1 MEGRGSE
8 QGQGLRSLHIEKEP
22 DEESRRS
29 RIQNQEGAERRI
41 EKEPDGRKDGFHR
54 VMAGLSGILIKF
66 AG

>member
-8 QGQGLRSLHIEKEP
+8 QGPGLRSLHIEKEP
-22 DEESRRS
+22 DEESRRN
-29 RIQNQEGAERRI
+29 RTKNQEGTKNRI
-41 EKEPDGRKDGFHR
+41 EKEPDGRKDGFRR